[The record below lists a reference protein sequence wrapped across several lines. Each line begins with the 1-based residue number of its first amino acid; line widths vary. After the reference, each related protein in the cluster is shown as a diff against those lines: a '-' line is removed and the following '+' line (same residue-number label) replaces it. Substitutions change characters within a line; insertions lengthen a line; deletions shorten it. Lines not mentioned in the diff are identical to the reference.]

1 MLSKRFF
8 RNGSHLPKVKQDSP
22 EEEASR
28 KLSLSLSQAQAQ
40 GQFLPTAE
48 IEETPKSV
56 S

>member
-1 MLSKRFF
+1 MWSKRFF
-8 RNGSHLPKVKQDSP
+8 RNGFHLPEVKQDTQA
-22 EEEASR
+22 EEPSG
-28 KLSLSLSQAQAQ
+28 KLSLSLCQAQAQ